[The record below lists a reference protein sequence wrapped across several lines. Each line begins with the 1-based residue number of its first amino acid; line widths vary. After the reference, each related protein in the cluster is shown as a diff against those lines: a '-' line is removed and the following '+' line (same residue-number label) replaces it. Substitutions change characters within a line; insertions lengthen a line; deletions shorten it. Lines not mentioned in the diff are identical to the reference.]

1 MLLDTRAPLGTV
13 ITAMVTPMTEDF
25 QVDWDGAVQLL
36 EHLVANGSDGVVIAG
51 TTGEAPTLTD
61 DEQIELI
68 RLAVET
74 VGDRICV
81 IAGAGANDTAHAVR
95 LTERSAVAGADA
107 ILSVTPYY
115 NRPNEAGIHAHFA
128 AVAGSTELPVVLYNI
143 PGRTGTDMPD
153 ELSAALGERNPTI
166 AAIKQA
172 RPGVPQPIAGLQV
185 YAGDDE
191 RFADALD
198 AGAAGGILVA
208 SHIVGPQMRTLVE
221 DPELRSE
228 LDSELKP
235 IYAALGITVN
245 PIPIKAALN
254 MLHLPAG
261 PLRLPLVPADSAQ
274 AETIQSAL
282 EAFGLLGGTSS

>member
-74 VGDRICV
+74 VGGRICV

-95 LTERSAVAGADA
+95 LTERSSAAGADA

-128 AVAGSTELPVVLYNI
+128 AVAGASELPVVLYNI

-153 ELSAALGERNPTI
+153 ELSSALAERNPTI
-166 AAIKQA
+166 TAIKQA

-191 RFADALD
+191 RFAEALD
-198 AGAAGGILVA
+198 AGAAAGAAARVAAFDMPVPAISEVPLETLGEILVK
-208 SHIVGPQMRTLVE
+208 I
-221 DPELRSE
+221 LRAMESE
-228 LDSELKP
+228 LSVLQTTLSSIPGIECRRFRHV
-235 IYAALGITVN
+235 AARIRRSRAE
-245 PIPIKAALN
+245 AA
-254 MLHLPAG
+254 ATG
-261 PLRLPLVPADSAQ
+261 ARSYWD
-274 AETIQSAL
+274 
-282 EAFGLLGGTSS
+282 

>member
-1 MLLDTRAPLGTV
+1 MLLGTEAPLGTIV
-13 ITAMVTPMTEDF
+13 TAMVTPMTADLKI
-25 QVDWDGAVQLL
+25 DWEGAVELL

-81 IAGAGANDTAHAVR
+81 VAGAGANDTAHAIR
-95 LTERSAVAGADA
+95 LTERSAAAGADA

-115 NRPNEAGIHAHFA
+115 NRPNAAGIHAHFG
-128 AVAGSTELPVVLYNI
+128 AVAKSSDLPVVLYNI

-153 ELSAALGERNPTI
+153 ELSAELARRNPTI
-166 AAIKQA
+166 KAIKQA
-172 RPGVPQPIAGLQV
+172 RPGVPQPIEGLQI

-191 RFADALD
+191 RFAEALD
-198 AGAAGGILVA
+198 AGASGGILVA
-208 SHIVGPQMRTLVE
+208 SHIIGTQMRQLVE
-221 DPELRSE
+221 DPSRRSE
-228 LDSELKP
+228 LDGLLKP
-235 IYAALGITVN
+235 IYAALSVTVN

-254 MLHLPAG
+254 LLGLPAG
-261 PLRLPLVPADSAQ
+261 PLRLPLVSADAEQS
-274 AETIQSAL
+274 ETIRVAL
-282 EAFGLLGGTSS
+282 DAFGLLGGTSS